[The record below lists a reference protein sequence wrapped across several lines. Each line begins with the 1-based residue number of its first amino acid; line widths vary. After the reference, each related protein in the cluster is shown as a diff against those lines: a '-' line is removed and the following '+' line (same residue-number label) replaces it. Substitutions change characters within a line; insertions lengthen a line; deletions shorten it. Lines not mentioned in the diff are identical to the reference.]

1 MRLKDDEENAAAV
14 ALGLMKFLNVAA
26 DERTNNL
33 RMKTGVYQNKNETT
47 SQIVV
52 VFRCS
57 NCCCCFSYTTK
68 IWHYSFHKQA
78 AFAVVVVAFSGVVD
92 VAKPVFFGFVLISW
106 IVVLVVVL
114 VWR

>member
-14 ALGLMKFLNVAA
+14 ALGLMKFLNVGAVVVAA

-57 NCCCCFSYTTK
+57 NCCCCFCTPQKFGTTRF
-68 IWHYSFHKQA
+68 I
-78 AFAVVVVAFSGVVD
+78 SGVCCCCC
-92 VAKPVFFGFVLISW
+92 F
-106 IVVLVVVL
+106 
-114 VWR
+114 

>member
-14 ALGLMKFLNVAA
+14 ALGLMKFLNVAVVVVAA

-57 NCCCCFSYTTK
+57 NCCCFSYTTK
-68 IWHYSFHKQA
+68 IWHYSFHKRR
-78 AFAVVVVAFSGVVD
+78 
-92 VAKPVFFGFVLISW
+92 LRLLLLL
-106 IVVLVVVL
+106 VVLL
-114 VWR
+114 MWPNLYSSDLF

>member
-14 ALGLMKFLNVAA
+14 ALGLMKFLNVAAVVVVAA

-52 VFRCS
+52 VFR
-57 NCCCCFSYTTK
+57 
-68 IWHYSFHKQA
+68 
-78 AFAVVVVAFSGVVD
+78 
-92 VAKPVFFGFVLISW
+92 L
-106 IVVLVVVL
+106 
-114 VWR
+114 